1 MKFIAWSYDATGHPL
16 RSYEGTTP
24 SEALRAAH
32 LGEATHIQLWH
43 HVSAEQRKSAHDP
56 IVRMNERGELLHQLA
71 TLRALLAGLKGMPGA
86 LSLRARLEAVLD
98 ELAEL
103 EAREAHWLEMGGC

>member
-43 HVSAEQRKSAHDP
+43 HVSAEQRQIEHC
-56 IVRMNERGELLHQLA
+56 
-71 TLRALLAGLKGMPGA
+71 LK
-86 LSLRARLEAVLD
+86 AR
-98 ELAEL
+98 
-103 EAREAHWLEMGGC
+103 WLEMGGV